1 MEKIK
6 VGIVGLGR
14 LGKVHAKNLAENVQ
28 GCQLVAACSV
38 VQEELAYAVTEL
50 GVEET
55 YKKYEEMVKSPSID
69 AVFIVSPSGFHCEQ
83 IRLAMENGKHVF
95 SEKPIGLDLAEI
107 KETTQVIESHP
118 EQVFMLGF
126 MRRYDDSYQYAKQLV
141 DSGALGELTLMR
153 CYSIDPSSGM
163 ESFVKFAGASDSG
176 GIFMDMSIHDI
187 DLVRWFMKKE
197 VDRVW
202 AIGKNAAYPELDEVG
217 ELETG
222 AAMMQLENQAMA
234 ILVAGRNCHHGYHVE
249 TELIGTKGMLRV
261 AAAPEKNLVTVMN
274 KQGVVRACSQDFP
287 ERFREAFINE
297 AKEFIACIREK
308 RQPEVTAYDG
318 LQSTKVA
325 LACKESFET
334 NQLITI
340 ETI

>member
-28 GCQLVAACSV
+28 GCQLIAACSFV
-38 VQEELAYAVTEL
+38 KEELDYAVREL

-55 YKKYEEMVKSPSID
+55 YQDYEEMVKSPTID

-83 IRLAMENGKHVF
+83 IQLAMEHGKHVF

-107 KETTQVIESHP
+107 KATERVIQSRP

-126 MRRYDDSYQYAKQLV
+126 MRRYDDSYRYAKQLV
-141 DSGALGELTLMR
+141 EDGELGELTLMR

-187 DLVRWFMKKE
+187 DLVRWFTEKE
-197 VDRVW
+197 VSKVW
-202 AIGKNAAYPELDEVG
+202 ALGKNAAYPELDKVG

-261 AAAPEKNLVTVMN
+261 AAAPEKNLVTIMDQ
-274 KQGVVRACSQDFP
+274 KGVVRACSQDFP
-287 ERFREAFINE
+287 ERFREAFVNE
-297 AKEFIACIREK
+297 AKEFIACIKEK
-308 RQPEVTAYDG
+308 RQPQVSAYDG
-318 LQSTKVA
+318 LQSTKIA
-325 LACKESFET
+325 LACKQSFET
-334 NQLITI
+334 NELITI
-340 ETI
+340 ENL

>member
-28 GCQLVAACSV
+28 GCQLVAACSF
-38 VQEELAYAVTEL
+38 VQEELDYAVTEL
-50 GVEET
+50 GVKQT

-107 KETTQVIESHP
+107 KETQRVIQNHP
-118 EQVFMLGF
+118 NQVFMLGF

-141 DSGALGELTLMR
+141 DSGTLGELTLMR
-153 CYSIDPSSGM
+153 CYSIDPSSAM

-197 VDRVW
+197 VNRVW

-274 KQGVVRACSQDFP
+274 EQGVVRACSQDFP

-297 AKEFIACIREK
+297 AKEFIACIKEK
-308 RQPEVTAYDG
+308 RQPEVSAYDG
-318 LQSTKVA
+318 LQSTKIA
-325 LACKESFET
+325 LACKKSFET
-334 NQLITI
+334 NELIDI
-340 ETI
+340 ENK

>member
-28 GCQLVAACSV
+28 GCQLIAACSF
-38 VQEELAYAVTEL
+38 VQEELDYAIREL

-55 YKKYEEMVKSPSID
+55 YQDYEEMVKSPTID

-83 IRLAMENGKHVF
+83 IQLAMEHGKHVF

-107 KETTQVIESHP
+107 EATERVIKSRP

-126 MRRYDDSYQYAKQLV
+126 MRRYDDSYRYAKQLV
-141 DSGALGELTLMR
+141 EDGELGELTLMR

-187 DLVRWFMKKE
+187 DLVRWFTEKE
-197 VDRVW
+197 VSKVW
-202 AIGKNAAYPELDEVG
+202 ALGKNAAYPELDKVG

-261 AAAPEKNLVTVMN
+261 AAAPEKNLVTIMDE
-274 KQGVVRACSQDFP
+274 KGVVRACSQDFP
-287 ERFREAFINE
+287 ERFREAFVNE
-297 AKEFIACIREK
+297 AKEFIACIKEK
-308 RQPEVTAYDG
+308 RQPQVSAYDG
-318 LQSTKVA
+318 LQSTKIA
-325 LACKESFET
+325 LACKQSFET
-334 NQLITI
+334 NELITI
-340 ETI
+340 ENL